1 MSKPKDQKKIE
12 SIFCKHVIWPTP
24 QHNKRHISKTLHQ
37 IQQFDNMVN
46 IVTPELDI
54 TDFDETLEVIW
65 EQQIQNNAP
74 ILDFDLELDL
84 EWNATVEE
92 SPGSFDVVM
101 DNNYTWDENDIP
113 DPPVLVRQNA
123 MDHVTL
129 HNNLHPIP
137 ITQPVNVVHY
147 IAPNHNLL

>member
-12 SIFCKHVIWPTP
+12 SIFCKHVLWPPP
-24 QHNKRHISKTLHQ
+24 QHNKRHISETPHQ

-54 TDFDETLEVIW
+54 TDFDENLDVIW

-74 ILDFDLELDL
+74 TLDIDMELD
-84 EWNATVEE
+84 WNATFDENHE
-92 SPGSFDVVM
+92 PFDVAM
-101 DNNYTWDENDIP
+101 DNNFTWDENDIP

-123 MDHVTL
+123 MDHVTFYG
-129 HNNLHPIP
+129 NLNPISIP
-137 ITQPVNVVHY
+137 QPVNVIHY
-147 IAPNHNLL
+147 LTPNHNLL